1 VIRFLP
7 PIVLAIASVPTLA
20 LAACDDLKMRIAEG
34 LTAKGVSGFQ
44 LDIVAIDAVD
54 ARAVVGRCEAG
65 SKKILYSRGETE
77 GAPMAPRAPTTVAP
91 TVDAV
96 PTKPSRM
103 SVPDS
108 SAVTK
113 STRSEQANKAF
124 RDPLQQ
130 GGEGPLMVIIPTGE
144 FMMGSTVR
152 GIDRRY
158 RESPEHGVR
167 VAAFALARTEVTFD
181 DYDRFAQ
188 ASGRRLPD
196 DDGQGRG
203 KRPVVNVSWYDASE
217 YAQWLSAQ
225 TGFSYRLPSEAEW
238 EYAARAGG
246 KRGAAYSTGDCIAA
260 RQANFNDAPA
270 TTFNNCPASNI
281 SLGKAQS
288 VGSYAPN
295 GFGLYDMHGNVFE
308 WAADCMHLGYE
319 QAPSDGSAWL
329 QEADGNCDQ
338 RIVRGGSWQ
347 SGQISV
353 RSSLRAAIGSK
364 DSSGLIGF
372 RVARVISPQ

>member
-1 VIRFLP
+1 VIRFLL
-7 PIVLAIASVPTLA
+7 PIVAIASVPTLA
-20 LAACDDLKMRIAEG
+20 LAACEDLKARIAEG
-34 LTAKGVSGFQ
+34 LTAKGMSGFQ
-44 LDIVAIDAVD
+44 LDIVAIDAGD

-65 SKKILYSRGETE
+65 SKKILYSRGGTE
-77 GAPMAPRAPTTVAP
+77 DASMAPRPPETVAR
-91 TVDAV
+91 TVDVV
-96 PTKPSRM
+96 PTKPS
-103 SVPDS
+103 PTDS
-108 SAVTK
+108 PAVTK
-113 STRSEQANKAF
+113 PTRSEPANQAF
-124 RDPLQQ
+124 RDSLQQ

-144 FMMGSTVR
+144 FMMGSAVT
-152 GIDRRY
+152 GSDRRY
-158 RESPEHGVR
+158 REAPEHR
-167 VAAFALARTEVTFD
+167 VSVVAFALARTEVTFD

-188 ASGRRLPD
+188 ANARRLPD
-196 DDGQGRG
+196 DGGQGRG
-203 KRPVVNVSWYDASE
+203 PRPVVNVSWYDAGE
-217 YAQWLSAQ
+217 YAQWLSTQ

-246 KRGAAYSTGDCIAA
+246 KRGAHYSTGDCISA
-260 RQANFNDAPA
+260 RQANFNDAQA
-270 TTFNNCPASNI
+270 TTFNNCPASSI

-308 WAADCMHLGYE
+308 WTADCVHLSYE
-319 QAPSDGSAWL
+319 RAPSDGRAWL
-329 QEADGNCDQ
+329 QEADSNCGE

-372 RVARVISPQ
+372 RVARVIPPR